1 MIRLKLMVIVVVIL
15 GFVVNNNSVCVDEE
29 KIIWVDKTR
38 IVLFF
43 VGLLF

>member
-29 KIIWVDKTR
+29 KII
-38 IVLFF
+38 
-43 VGLLF
+43 